1 MDIHGLTQMN
11 KISLFPDQKSHID
24 NLRHAM
30 RSHKRVLLQ
39 AATGWGK
46 TVGAAYMMS
55 EAAKNGHSSF
65 FVVPRRQLL
74 EQTAQSLSDYG
85 IGFGFIAAGKK
96 ANPFQHIQLCTSG
109 TLARRLDR
117 LPFMPKIVFVDETH
131 YGGAEIDAIIKLFHA
146 AGCWVIGLSATP
158 MKINGIHMSDWY
170 DHMVV
175 GPQIGELMRMGRLS
189 GYRLLAPSRPDLSG
203 VAIRNGEYVES
214 QLSSRMESDTVLT
227 GNMAKHYK
235 AQAFG
240 KLNMAFGVSIKHVE
254 LMSEA
259 FNEAGVPSASVHSKM
274 PDDEIKRRIKAF
286 ARRELLTLVSKDL
299 CIFGFDLAASAG
311 MDVTVE
317 ALTDG
322 RPTESLPLQ
331 LQKWGRGLRRKAEPC
346 WIFDHAGNSIA
357 ADGSL
362 KHGYPDD
369 DRNWTLEREEKRSG
383 EGKEKT
389 IPVRQCPT
397 CFMCHR
403 PSPQCPSCGHVY
415 EINSRTLEEVEG
427 ELIEVTRDQL
437 RDVKKAERQ
446 LQGRADTFESL
457 LELERRKGSRRGWA
471 ERVWIARGNSK
482 DGLAE
487 RRVKWR
493 ASQ

>member
-1 MDIHGLTQMN
+1 MN
-11 KISLFPDQKSHID
+11 KITLFPDQASHID

-55 EAAKNGHSSF
+55 EAARKGHSSF

-74 EQTAQSLSDYG
+74 EQTAESLASYG
-85 IGFGFIAAGKK
+85 IGFGFIAAGRK

-117 LPFMPKIVFVDETH
+117 LPFIPKIVFVDETH
-131 YGGAEIDAIIKLFHA
+131 YGGAEIDAIIKFFHA

-227 GNMAKHYK
+227 GDMARHYK
-235 AQAFG
+235 EQAFG
-240 KLNMAFGVSIKHVE
+240 KLNMAFGVSIRHVE

-259 FNEAGVPSASVHSKM
+259 FNAAGVPSASVHSKM
-274 PDDEIKRRIKAF
+274 ADDEIKRRIKAF

-331 LQKWGRGLRRKAEPC
+331 LQKWGRGLRRKEEPC
-346 WIFDHAGNSIA
+346 WIFDHAGNSIS

-369 DRNWTLEREEKRSG
+369 DRNWTLEREEKRSR
-383 EGKEKT
+383 EGKERT
-389 IPVRQCPT
+389 IPVRQCEK
-397 CFMCHR
+397 CYGVMR
-403 PSPQCPSCGHVY
+403 PCPVCIFCGNPFPVKD
-415 EINSRTLEEVEG
+415 RTIEEVEG
-427 ELIEVTRDQL
+427 DLVEVTREQL
-437 RDVKKAERQ
+437 ADVAKQERMV
-446 LQGRADTFESL
+446 QGRAQTL
-457 LELERRKGSRRGWA
+457 TELVELGKRRGVKNPGYWAKKVMEGRRKP
-471 ERVWIARGNSK
+471 
-482 DGLAE
+482 
-487 RRVKWR
+487 
-493 ASQ
+493 

>member
-1 MDIHGLTQMN
+1 MN
-11 KISLFPDQKSHID
+11 KINLFPDQAEHIN
-24 NLRHAM
+24 NLRQAM
-30 RSHKRVLLQ
+30 RNHKRVLLQ

-55 EAAKNGHSSF
+55 EAAKKGHTSF

-74 EQTAQSLSDYG
+74 EQTAQSLEGYG
-85 IGFGFIAAGKK
+85 IGFGYIAAGKK
-96 ANPFQHIQLCTSG
+96 ANPFQRIQLCTSG

-117 LPFMPKIVFVDETH
+117 LPFIPKIVFIDETH
-131 YGGAEIDAIIKLFHA
+131 YGGSELDALVKFFHA

-203 VAIRNGEYVES
+203 VSVRNGEYVES

-227 GNMAKHYK
+227 GDMARHYK
-235 AQAFG
+235 DQAFG
-240 KLNMAFGVSIKHVE
+240 KLNMAFGVSIRHVE

-259 FNEAGVPSASVHSKM
+259 FNAAGVPAAAIHSKM
-274 PDDEIKRRIKAF
+274 QDDEISRRIKAF

-299 CIFGFDLAASAG
+299 TIFGFDLAASAG

-331 LQKWGRGLRRKAEPC
+331 LQKWGRGLRRKPEPC

-357 ADGSL
+357 ADGTM

-369 DRNWTLEREEKRSG
+369 DRSWTLDREEKRSG
-383 EGKEKT
+383 EGKERT
-389 IPVRQCPT
+389 IPVRQCGN
-397 CFMCHR
+397 CYGVMR
-403 PSPQCPSCGHVY
+403 PCPACIFCGFVFPVA
-415 EINSRTLEEVEG
+415 SRVLETVEG
-427 ELIEVTRDQL
+427 ELVEVTRDQL
-437 RDVKKAERQ
+437 AQVAKAERRV
-446 LQGRADTFESL
+446 QGQADSYEAL
-457 LELERRKGSRRGWA
+457 LELERRKGNARGWA
-471 ERVWIARGNSK
+471 DRVWQGRGNPK
-482 DGLAE
+482 HGLRE
-487 RRVKWR
+487 RRIKWEL
-493 ASQ
+493 ANK

>member
-1 MDIHGLTQMN
+1 MN
-11 KISLFPDQKSHID
+11 KISLFPDQASHID

-55 EAAKNGHSSF
+55 EAARKGHSSF

-74 EQTAQSLSDYG
+74 EQTAESLASYG
-85 IGFGFIAAGKK
+85 IGFGFIAAGRK

-117 LPFMPKIVFVDETH
+117 LPFIPKIVFVDETH
-131 YGGAEIDAIIKLFHA
+131 YGGAEIDAIIKFFHA

-214 QLSSRMESDTVLT
+214 QLSSRMESDMVLT
-227 GNMAKHYK
+227 GNMARHYK
-235 AQAFG
+235 EQAFG
-240 KLNMAFGVSIKHVE
+240 KLNMAFGVSIRHVE

-259 FNEAGVPSASVHSKM
+259 FNAAGVPAASVHSKM
-274 PDDEIKRRIKAF
+274 ADDEIKRRIKAF

-331 LQKWGRGLRRKAEPC
+331 LQKWGRGLRRKKDPC
-346 WIFDHAGNSIA
+346 WIFDHAGNSIS

-369 DRNWTLEREEKRSG
+369 DRNWNLEREEKRSR

-389 IPVRQCPT
+389 IPVRQCGQ
-397 CFMCHR
+397 CYMVHR
-403 PSPQCPSCGHVY
+403 PSPQCPACGFVY
-415 EINSRTLEEVEG
+415 PIADRTIEEVEG
-427 ELIEVTRDQL
+427 ELVEVTREQL
-437 RDVKKAERQ
+437 AGIAKDERQ
-446 LQGRADTFESL
+446 VQGRAQTL
-457 LELERRKGSRRGWA
+457 PELIELGKRKGYKNPRAWAMKVIGGRRRG
-471 ERVWIARGNSK
+471 K
-482 DGLAE
+482 
-487 RRVKWR
+487 
-493 ASQ
+493 

>member
-1 MDIHGLTQMN
+1 MTPSIN
-11 KISLFPDQKSHID
+11 LFPDQSEHIN
-24 NLRHAM
+24 NLRQAM
-30 RSHKRVLLQ
+30 RSHKRILLQ

-55 EAAKNGHSSF
+55 EAAKKGHSSF

-74 EQTAQSLSDYG
+74 DQTAQSLAGYG
-85 IGFGFIAAGKK
+85 IGFGYIAAGKK
-96 ANPFQHIQLCTSG
+96 ANPFKPIQLCTSG
-109 TLARRLDR
+109 TLSRRLDR
-117 LPFMPKIVFVDETH
+117 LPFMPKIVFIDETH
-131 YGGAEIDAIIKLFHA
+131 YGGAEIDALVKFFHA

-175 GPQIGELMRMGRLS
+175 GPQISKLMGMGRLS

-203 VAIRNGEYVES
+203 VAVRNGEYVES
-214 QLSSRMESDTVLT
+214 QLSSRMESDSVLT

-235 AQAFG
+235 EQAFG
-240 KLNMAFGVSIKHVE
+240 RLNMAFGVSIKHTE
-254 LMSEA
+254 LMADA
-259 FNEAGVPSASVHSKM
+259 FKDAGVPAAAVHSKM

-299 CIFGFDLAASAG
+299 AIFGFDLAASAG

-331 LQKWGRGLRRKAEPC
+331 LQKWGRGLRKKSEPC

-357 ADGSL
+357 ADGSM

-369 DRNWTLEREEKRSG
+369 DRDWTLDREDKKRGGSAER
-383 EGKEKT
+383 T
-389 IPVRQCPT
+389 IPVRQCSV
-397 CFMCHR
+397 CYMCHR
-403 PSPQCPSCGHVY
+403 PSPACPACGFVY
-415 EINSRTLEEVEG
+415 PVAERTIEEVEG
-427 ELIEVTRDQL
+427 ELIEVTREQAA
-437 RDVKKAERQ
+437 VIAKQERQ
-446 LQGRADTFESL
+446 VQGQAKTLTDL
-457 LELERRKGSRRGWA
+457 IELGKRKGYKNPVAWARKVHDGRRHA
-471 ERVWIARGNSK
+471 
-482 DGLAE
+482 
-487 RRVKWR
+487 
-493 ASQ
+493 